1 MSRPISFCNVDF
13 CIYFNYPFL
22 FFSDLPADTPLTD
35 LSKLADLDMSK
46 LPKTE
51 EAGERCVRRIQ
62 EFLLNEMS
70 SAECGVLPEDKL
82 QRLMVGVSFHH

>member
-1 MSRPISFCNVDF
+1 
-13 CIYFNYPFL
+13 
-22 FFSDLPADTPLTD
+22 
-35 LSKLADLDMSK
+35 MSK

-70 SAECGVLPEDKL
+70 SGECGVLPEDKL
-82 QRLMVGVSFHH
+82 QRLMVGVSFTTHLHELEFASFQTPILHQLEFPLTANSFSVGS